1 MPLTDIGYVFAGT
14 IMSIIG
20 VALIVVTFDKPI
32 LNILTTLVG
41 WTLIVV
47 GAMVAMYGV
56 IPETALMIFFGASAI
71 IYIAGIGYIVYYVIR
86 GMRQARVVV

>member
-20 VALIVVTFDKPI
+20 VALIVITFDKPI
-32 LNILTTLVG
+32 INILTTVIG
-41 WTLIVV
+41 WTLIVL
-47 GAMVAMYGV
+47 GGMVAMYGV

-71 IYIAGIGYIVYYVIR
+71 IYIAGMAYILYYVIR
-86 GMRQARVVV
+86 GMRQVEVVK